1 MIFII
6 IDEFFDSSSLSTV
19 QSFSNLKI
27 PIENST
33 YFPLFFKMF
42 DYIKIILDNLYYSQE
57 YMISQLFLLEEF
69 FSFSFIPGVGIFFDN
84 ENFINKIIYLLD
96 NIIGNYIFQYHQI
109 IINFME
115 YILIIVNYYSKIKQ
129 ENKDIYNNFIYQY
142 ILKIFEKIPENKI
155 KNIIQSKLL
164 LQNENDYNKIIEENN
179 ELTLFICGIQL
190 SNTLIKINYLKNED
204 LMKFLEN
211 LSSKILC
218 LYDYLQNENI
228 FLNCLQK
235 DIILETTKNISKMSI
250 NDNYSNINNLKI
262 KSIKQKESVYI
273 SKYDQALSNHLFFF
287 NKIFNKNFYYNL
299 SLEEDDLRKIWNTKC
314 ENIIPLNTINYKI
327 KFYFILLN

>member
-1 MIFII
+1 
-6 IDEFFDSSSLSTV
+6 
-19 QSFSNLKI
+19 
-27 PIENST
+27 
-33 YFPLFFKMF
+33 
-42 DYIKIILDNLYYSQE
+42 
-57 YMISQLFLLEEF
+57 
-69 FSFSFIPGVGIFFDN
+69 
-84 ENFINKIIYLLD
+84 
-96 NIIGNYIFQYHQI
+96 
-109 IINFME
+109 
-115 YILIIVNYYSKIKQ
+115 
-129 ENKDIYNNFIYQY
+129 
-142 ILKIFEKIPENKI
+142 
-155 KNIIQSKLL
+155 
-164 LQNENDYNKIIEENN
+164 
-179 ELTLFICGIQL
+179 
-190 SNTLIKINYLKNED
+190 
-204 LMKFLEN
+204 MKFLEH

-235 DIILETTKNISKMSI
+235 DIILETTKNISNISI